1 MGDIDKI
8 KERKMNRVFIAHA
21 WSSDEEYNQ
30 KQLQF
35 IWLLQ
40 LELEERGLEVKYDD
54 AVSNKDSLNSFMIEN
69 IRECNVILAICDEP
83 YFQKSEIKDS
93 GVSFEIKEIREHN
106 LLKKVIPLKISSS
119 QLPYN
124 FQTIQYEAFQEE
136 FEKMDLSISRS
147 MKSLMVRVAE
157 LLDNT
162 ELLPVDSIKS
172 EILSKIDSLDLI
184 GNILKSNVTLSDI
197 YTYPELRI
205 DGKNSVEYSSAKSLM
220 NKHFYLDKIF
230 IVGDRQSGKSA
241 FAKKIFMDIYHNGK
255 FQPIFLEKQDI
266 DSKNIDK
273 AIKKKYISTYKTVYR
288 NRKDKIV
295 VVVDDFHTLLQR
307 YQDSIKKL
315 DDYAGI
321 ILFVDDI
328 YDISSKDFSM
338 SRFTIQPFRPS
349 LRNELIEKLID
360 SQDSLGSLSVN
371 DRLKKIDESSRL
383 VNISLGLERGYRNGL
398 IPAFPMYILI
408 ILGASTELNSRLDSP
423 VSSYG
428 HCYQLLIGLAFQN
441 CGVSNDLIESYMNFL
456 SYFAIYLY
464 ENGSDKVSNREFESF
479 LEGYQLDYKIF
490 EVDTYLQLLIKTGLI
505 VKNNSGYY
513 SFSYEY
519 LYYFYLGKHLSE
531 NFDERK
537 SDIEKIINN
546 LDIER
551 NGHISIFL
559 AHHCK
564 DKRLIEML
572 NSLLENTFHDFSES
586 TLSVL
591 ELGDFDKQVKELSN
605 NINYKIGNHHEE
617 RKTELERQDIIEGE
631 MYSETTEDDRE
642 EIIRQNKVRAAIQTV
657 EVIGVILKNR
667 YGSIKNKDFE
677 KILKNTV
684 DSNLRLLNSFIEIV
698 SDKNFINFLEN
709 FISQNIKEE
718 DFDGSRLK
726 DEIRDLLIRMNFA
739 TIFTLIMKT
748 ISSIGSETISR
759 YFSDMLKNHTLT
771 PSYILIKRGLELQY
785 EKRFSEDDI
794 LSDLKNKELS
804 HVARTMLNLMVVNH
818 VSRHHYNFQ
827 EKARIEKKFGFKP
840 NVILKREQQIK
851 SIES

>member
-1 MGDIDKI
+1 
-8 KERKMNRVFIAHA
+8 
-21 WSSDEEYNQ
+21 
-30 KQLQF
+30 
-35 IWLLQ
+35 
-40 LELEERGLEVKYDD
+40 
-54 AVSNKDSLNSFMIEN
+54 
-69 IRECNVILAICDEP
+69 
-83 YFQKSEIKDS
+83 
-93 GVSFEIKEIREHN
+93 
-106 LLKKVIPLKISSS
+106 
-119 QLPYN
+119 
-124 FQTIQYEAFQEE
+124 
-136 FEKMDLSISRS
+136 
-147 MKSLMVRVAE
+147 
-157 LLDNT
+157 
-162 ELLPVDSIKS
+162 
-172 EILSKIDSLDLI
+172 
-184 GNILKSNVTLSDI
+184 
-197 YTYPELRI
+197 
-205 DGKNSVEYSSAKSLM
+205 
-220 NKHFYLDKIF
+220 
-230 IVGDRQSGKSA
+230 
-241 FAKKIFMDIYHNGK
+241 
-255 FQPIFLEKQDI
+255 
-266 DSKNIDK
+266 
-273 AIKKKYISTYKTVYR
+273 
-288 NRKDKIV
+288 
-295 VVVDDFHTLLQR
+295 
-307 YQDSIKKL
+307 
-315 DDYAGI
+315 
-321 ILFVDDI
+321 
-328 YDISSKDFSM
+328 M
-338 SRFTIQPFRPS
+338 SRFIIQPFRPS

-441 CGVSNDLIESYMNFL
+441 YGVSNDLIESYMNFL

-464 ENGSDKVSNREFESF
+464 ENESDKVSNREFESF

-505 VKNNSGYY
+505 VKSNSGYY

-519 LYYFYLGKHLSE
+519 LYYFYLGKYLSE

-572 NSLLENTFHDFSES
+572 NSLLENTFNDFSES

-617 RKTELERQDIIEGE
+617 RKIELERQDIIEGE
-631 MYSETTEDDRE
+631 MYSETTEEDRE

-709 FISQNIKEE
+709 FISQNIIEE
-718 DFDGSRLK
+718 EFDRSRLQ

-759 YFSDMLKNHTLT
+759 YFSDMLKNYILT

-794 LSDLKNKELS
+794 LSDLKNKEVS

-818 VSRHHYNFQ
+818 VSRHHFKFQ

-851 SIES
+851 SIEN